1 MAALVMS
8 TQNHAYSSI
17 ILFLSGE
24 CRILAFPSFLFY
36 ANKRLLNHT
45 IRTEQVKDL
54 SLCELLCYYE
64 PNCVSMNFKTTENA
78 EGAFSC
84 ELNNSTHR
92 RHDDEFM
99 DNYGYLYREAEVG
112 YFTLWEKSN
121 QPPYISTYV
130 GSVSNS
136 F

>member
-1 MAALVMS
+1 M
-8 TQNHAYSSI
+8 
-17 ILFLSGE
+17 FLSGE

-36 ANKRLLNHT
+36 ADKRLLNHT

-64 PNCVSMNFKTTENA
+64 PDCVSMNFKTTENA
-78 EGAFSC
+78 EGTFSC

-121 QPPYISTYV
+121 QPPNISKYV
-130 GSVSNS
+130 RSVSNS

>member
-1 MAALVMS
+1 M
-8 TQNHAYSSI
+8 
-17 ILFLSGE
+17 
-24 CRILAFPSFLFY
+24 
-36 ANKRLLNHT
+36 
-45 IRTEQVKDL
+45 
-54 SLCELLCYYE
+54 
-64 PNCVSMNFKTTENA
+64 SMNFKTTENT
-78 EGAFSC
+78 EGTFSC

-121 QPPYISTYV
+121 QPSNISKYV
-130 GSVSNS
+130 RSVSNS